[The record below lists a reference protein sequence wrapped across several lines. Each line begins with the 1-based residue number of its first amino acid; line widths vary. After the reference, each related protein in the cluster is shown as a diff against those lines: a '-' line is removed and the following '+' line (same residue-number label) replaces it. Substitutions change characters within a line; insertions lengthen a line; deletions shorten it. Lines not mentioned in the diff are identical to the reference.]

1 MYRRK
6 IALATVLLIAAV
18 GLYFTYLFYRVFFL
32 PNTAFNNP
40 TSYVFIPTGTNMP
53 ALLEELAPVLNST
66 DDFRLAAEKKGYA
79 TRIRAGKYALKQ
91 GMNNNEIIN
100 TLRGRSL
107 PVKVTFNNMERIEDL
122 AGRLAQQVEAD
133 SLSLLKQFL
142 DPVFLAENG
151 FTPETALAMYIPNT
165 YQFFWN
171 VSPAALQKR
180 LYKEYQYFWTPR
192 RRNSIQKRGLSL
204 NEAMTLASIVQKESV
219 KVDERPL
226 IAQVYINRLKKG
238 MRLQAD
244 PTVVYALKKAQ
255 NDFSLVIRRV
265 LNKDLK
271 INSPYNTYKIK
282 GLPPGPIGMPDIS
295 AIDAVIFPEPVP
307 HNYLYF
313 VADPERPG
321 YHSFSKTL
329 REHNR
334 KARAYYRYLNKR
346 KLYR

>member
-1 MYRRK
+1 MFVSTGTD
-6 IALATVLLIAAV
+6 IQGLLQELEPLLI
-18 GLYFTYLFYRVFFL
+18 
-32 PNTAFNNP
+32 
-40 TSYVFIPTGTNMP
+40 
-53 ALLEELAPVLNST
+53 ST
-66 DDFRLAAEKKGYA
+66 DDFRLAADKKGYS
-79 TRIRAGKYALKQ
+79 TRIRAGKYAIEK

-100 TLRGRSL
+100 TLRARSL
-107 PVKVTFNNMERIEDL
+107 PVKVTFNNVERIEDL

-133 SLSLLKQFL
+133 SLTLLKQML
-142 DPVFLAENG
+142 DPEFLTTNG
-151 FTPETALAMYIPNT
+151 FTPETALGMYIPNT
-165 YQFFWN
+165 YQFYWN

-180 LYKEYQYFWTPR
+180 LYKQYEYFWTPR
-192 RRNSIQKRGLSL
+192 RRNSVHKRGLTL
-204 NEAMTLASIVQKESV
+204 NEAMTLASIVQKESQ
-219 KVDERPL
+219 KADEQPL
-226 IAQVYINRLKKG
+226 IAQVYINRLNKG

-244 PTVVYALKKAQ
+244 PTVVFALKKAQ
-255 NDFSLVIRRV
+255 NDFSMVIRRV

-282 GLPPGPIGMPDIS
+282 GLPPGPICMPDIS

-321 YHSFSKTL
+321 YHSFSKSL

-334 KARAYYRYLNKR
+334 KARSYYRYLNKK